1 MLLLKLIKFS
11 LEHSHDISY
20 KSFDYTGVVSYLAL
34 YNWGTKT
41 WGMVQPNAPEYVF
54 DWYGDAYSGSKK
66 YGVFPMFL
74 KVLEREVE
82 NM

>member
-1 MLLLKLIKFS
+1 
-11 LEHSHDISY
+11 
-20 KSFDYTGVVSYLAL
+20 LAL

-54 DWYGDAYSGSKK
+54 DWYGEEYSWAKK

-74 KVLEREVE
+74 KVLEWEVE
-82 NM
+82 NK